1 MINSGG
7 FLKNGVLSI
16 PTLSLYSGKKIE
28 LFVSDSF
35 HPSLRV
41 HSLSGVLLGLWAMR
55 INYDQ
60 RLIFR
65 FMDEAH
71 TIVLLIDIGTHVDL
85 PATAEVLHRVRTGI
99 KTVRPRYAAGAP
111 S

>member
-1 MINSGG
+1 VVQHPDLVPL
-7 FLKNGVLSI
+7 FTEKV
-16 PTLSLYSGKKIE
+16 E

-41 HSLSGVLLGLWAMR
+41 LSLSGVLHGLWAMR

-60 RLIFR
+60 RLIFK

-71 TIVLLIDIGTHVDL
+71 TIVLLIDIGTHDKV
-85 PATAEVLHRVRTGI
+85 
-99 KTVRPRYAAGAP
+99 Y
-111 S
+111 